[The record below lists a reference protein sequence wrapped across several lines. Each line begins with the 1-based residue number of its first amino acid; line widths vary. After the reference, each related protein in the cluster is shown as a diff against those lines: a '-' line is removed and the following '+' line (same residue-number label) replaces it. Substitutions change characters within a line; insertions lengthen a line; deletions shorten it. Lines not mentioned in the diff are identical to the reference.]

1 MPLCGRR
8 GTTLNN
14 FSNHR
19 LDLSPAPLIAGL
31 FLCVPFGKCLDMV
44 QTSDKSTIV
53 IPRVATFHTIERKRS
68 TPAAYKAR

>member
-14 FSNHR
+14 FSDGK

-31 FLCVPFGKCLDMV
+31 FLCAAFGECLDL
-44 QTSDKSTIV
+44 S
-53 IPRVATFHTIERKRS
+53 
-68 TPAAYKAR
+68 